1 MPQVARPHRVVIKL
15 TPQQYRAWIRL
26 RHLHTSWEKHGVKS
40 GKTGPK
46 GQLRRCWSEM
56 TGNYSELLERR
67 HRVAGIP
74 LPDLYSTPE
83 RVKQPKSIAPLPVQS
98 PTMVDDSG
106 IGRPQSE

>member
-46 GQLRRCWSEM
+46 GRLRRCWSEM
-56 TGNYSELLERR
+56 IGNYSELLVLR
-67 HRVAGIP
+67 HKRAGI
-74 LPDLYSTPE
+74 LVPDTFTPRE
-83 RVKQPKSIAPLPVQS
+83 RAQKPNDIAPLPVQS
-98 PTMVDDSG
+98 PTIVDDSG